1 MSPRALFFRLSLI
14 GIICSLSACETVESV
29 HAPKAPV
36 ATPLH
41 TLRPANA
48 NAARRNALIE
58 AGIRPIRASEID
70 AYMSDIESQI
80 RADFK
85 GSAIQVERHHDDIVV
100 FLPGDQSFGS
110 GSANLEPRIMASMAV
125 MADIVRQNPA
135 TYIDITGHADA
146 SGLESGNRVLSEQ
159 RARSVAG
166 FLVDHK
172 VTYQRL
178 FVAGLGSTRPIAP
191 NSSPEGR
198 AQNRRVE
205 IILRPLY

>member
-1 MSPRALFFRLSLI
+1 MLPRVYFLRLSLI
-14 GIICSLSACETVESV
+14 GLIFSLTACETISPV
-29 HAPKAPV
+29 HMPSMPAQTSAQ
-36 ATPLH
+36 A
-41 TLRPANA
+41 RPANA
-48 NAARRNALIE
+48 NTARRATVIE
-58 AGIRPIRASEID
+58 AGITPIRSSEID
-70 AYMSDIESQI
+70 AYMSNIESQI
-80 RADFK
+80 RADFR
-85 GSAIQVERHHDDIVV
+85 GSAIRVERRLDDIVV
-100 FLPGDQSFGS
+100 LLPGDQSFGS
-110 GSANLEPRIMASMAV
+110 GSAILNPKITAPMAV

-146 SGLESGNRVLSEQ
+146 SGVESNNRVLSEQ

-172 VTYQRL
+172 VAYQRL
-178 FVAGLGSTRPIAP
+178 FVAGLGSSRPVAP